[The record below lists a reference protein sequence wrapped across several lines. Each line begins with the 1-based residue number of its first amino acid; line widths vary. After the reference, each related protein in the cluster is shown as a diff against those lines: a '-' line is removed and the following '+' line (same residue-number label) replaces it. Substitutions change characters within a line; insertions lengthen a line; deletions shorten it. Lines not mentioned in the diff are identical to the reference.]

1 VELVLFRVLQE
12 SLTNVHRHSGSKVAT
27 VRIGSDARQV
37 WLEVGD
43 QGKGIPR
50 DNRKA
55 FRPGVGISGM
65 QERVRELAGALEFI
79 SEGQGTRVKAVIPLA
94 ADPRSATPDVSQQPQ
109 QHAG

>member
-27 VRIGSDARQV
+27 VRISSDARQV

-43 QGKGIPR
+43 QGKGIPQ

-65 QERVRELAGALEFI
+65 QERVRELAGALEFV
-79 SEGQGTRVKAVIPLA
+79 SEGQGTRLKAVIPLGA
-94 ADPRSATPDVSQQPQ
+94 GPRAATPDVSSQPQ
-109 QHAG
+109 QRAD